1 MKLNNNE
8 NDKIKQAFDGYEVP
22 EDYFDFLEKNIL
34 NKTVNKRNFISDKV
48 FTSAL
53 LAISVIILSI
63 IIYINK
69 VNTTKVSEHAYN
81 NYHLSI
87 LSNDSN
93 LYVIDEVNKILYL
106 NIDSNETAIIN
117 VINKLNI
124 PEKEKNSLKL
134 DYRLLKYNLI
144 ANNQTDIIDT
154 VKTNNDSINKNVE
167 SDTPLYMPR
176 EICSEKPI
184 LLSPSIPNKEQYKF
198 KWSNGETSNKIYI
211 SESGTYSLT
220 ITPINSET
228 SKSLYA
234 TTKVKILPP
243 PNGLSSKNISGCV
256 GSEISLS
263 VDVDTTK
270 YQVEWMNVNKTS
282 KSINVSKAGTYIAKI
297 IGCETYLDTFIV
309 SFSHC
314 DVIIPNAITPNG
326 DGINDI
332 FEIKN
337 IENYPNTQLYIY
349 ANDGKLIYK
358 SKNYKN
364 DWDASTVQ
372 AGTYIYKIIF
382 PDKISQSGTLLII
395 K

>member
-1 MKLNNNE
+1 
-8 NDKIKQAFDGYEVP
+8 
-22 EDYFDFLEKNIL
+22 L

-69 VNTTKVSEHAYN
+69 INTTQVSEHAYN

-198 KWSNGETSNKIYI
+198 KWSN
-211 SESGTYSLT
+211 
-220 ITPINSET
+220 
-228 SKSLYA
+228 
-234 TTKVKILPP
+234 
-243 PNGLSSKNISGCV
+243 
-256 GSEISLS
+256 
-263 VDVDTTK
+263 
-270 YQVEWMNVNKTS
+270 
-282 KSINVSKAGTYIAKI
+282 AKLVI
-297 IGCETYLDTFIV
+297 KFTYLNLE
-309 SFSHC
+309 H
-314 DVIIPNAITPNG
+314 
-326 DGINDI
+326 
-332 FEIKN
+332 
-337 IENYPNTQLYIY
+337 
-349 ANDGKLIYK
+349 
-358 SKNYKN
+358 
-364 DWDASTVQ
+364 TV
-372 AGTYIYKIIF
+372 
-382 PDKISQSGTLLII
+382 
-395 K
+395 